1 MPESSQLN
9 DSRGLLQ
16 LCYDKGFVVTLL
28 YSLVSVFEYKGLCV
42 RMLSP
47 PVCYELD
54 VCDRPLHSSYASL
67 PPTHPFTTTHC
78 LEFIKTSLVHAC
90 LVWFLS

>member
-1 MPESSQLN
+1 VAS
-9 DSRGLLQ
+9 
-16 LCYDKGFVVTLL
+16 L
-28 YSLVSVFEYKGLCV
+28 YSLVYVFECKRILFECTSSSSLLMNLMFV
-42 RMLSP
+42 IDLALS
-47 PVCYELD
+47 CI
-54 VCDRPLHSSYASL
+54 SL